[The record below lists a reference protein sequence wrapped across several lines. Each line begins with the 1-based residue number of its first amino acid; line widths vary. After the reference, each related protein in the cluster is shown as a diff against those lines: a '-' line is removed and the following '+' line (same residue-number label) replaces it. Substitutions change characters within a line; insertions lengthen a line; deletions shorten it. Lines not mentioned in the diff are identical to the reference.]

1 VRSWR
6 PYPKKYREDAGV
18 RGLLDAIDAFYDGL
32 TGIAWAPFVLAVLC
46 HVARLVARS
55 RAWRNVVAAAYPD
68 TEVRWLQ
75 VLGGYVAGVGANALL
90 PGRGGDLLRLYIV
103 KHRVEGSTYPTLA
116 STMIA
121 DSVFDLVAST
131 LLLGWAI
138 SIGIFPGSK
147 VLPNL
152 NTIDW
157 LWVFKNPGRSIVIAG
172 FFLAIGLIVL
182 GLTYHRIT
190 AFWEHVRQGFA
201 IFRTPRVY
209 FAHVVPWEAL
219 DWLLRLTAIFFF
231 LKAFE
236 LPETAY
242 YTFVYQVAGS
252 LSTALPLTPGGIG
265 TEQALLVYL
274 FSGVAASSKIL
285 AFSVGVKLTII
296 TVNVALGT
304 AAVVLML
311 GSVRWRQHV
320 AAENIQTR
328 G

>member
-1 VRSWR
+1 VR
-6 PYPKKYREDAGV
+6 A
-18 RGLLDAIDAFYDGL
+18 LFDAIEAFLDGL
-32 TGIAWAPFVLAVLC
+32 TGIAWTPFVLAVLC

-55 RAWRNVVAAAYPD
+55 RAWRNVIAAAYPEA
-68 TEVRWLQ
+68 EVRWPQ
-75 VLGGYVAGVGANALL
+75 IFGGYVAGVGANALL

-103 KHRVEGSTYPTLA
+103 KHRVEGSTYPTLG
-116 STMIA
+116 STMVA
-121 DSVFDLVAST
+121 DSIFDLFAST

-138 SIGIFPGSK
+138 SIGIFPGSS
-147 VLPNL
+147 VLPSL
-152 NTIDW
+152 PSIDW
-157 LWVFKNPGRSIVIAG
+157 FWVFNNPGRAIVIAG

-182 GLTYHRIT
+182 GLTAHRIT

-201 IFRTPRVY
+201 ILKTPRVY
-209 FAHVVPWEAL
+209 LTHVVPWEAL

-236 LPETAY
+236 LPATVY
-242 YTFVYQVAGS
+242 YAFVYQVAGS

-296 TVNVALGT
+296 TVNLAMGT

-311 GSVRWRQHV
+311 GSVRWRHHV
-320 AAENIQTR
+320 EAER
-328 G
+328 GLGPSGS